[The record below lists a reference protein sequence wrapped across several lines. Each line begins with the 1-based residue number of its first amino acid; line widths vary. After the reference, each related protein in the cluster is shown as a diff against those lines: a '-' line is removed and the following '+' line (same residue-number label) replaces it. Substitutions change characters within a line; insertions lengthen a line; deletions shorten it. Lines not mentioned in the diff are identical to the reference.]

1 MSATRK
7 ETPKDAETEA
17 VAEETAEDALPA
29 ERWWAESSYL
39 FGVAPEIVKN
49 ALEPGKDYTL
59 ASVER
64 AVAKFLARPV
74 G

>member
-7 ETPKDAETEA
+7 IQKEEEVVEAEV
-17 VAEETAEDALPA
+17 VADDALPA
-29 ERWWAESSYL
+29 ERWWAESSHL

-49 ALEPGKDYTL
+49 ALEPGKSYTL
-59 ASVER
+59 VQVEG